1 MSPAP
6 KQQRPLPGVSAVGL
20 YMFLLCI
27 LGVLG
32 VTEHKLPKFVYLFCI
47 DFAVAGQGLLRQKR
61 WGWALSM
68 ATVLLSGIYQMWR
81 FVEFHELPL
90 LGMAAVNMV
99 LFLYLVR
106 PEVRLR
112 MR

>member
-1 MSPAP
+1 MSPQP
-6 KQQRPLPGVSAVGL
+6 KQRLLPGVSAVGL

-32 VTEHKLPKFVYLFCI
+32 VTQHKLPTFVYLFCI
-47 DFAVAGQGLLRQKR
+47 AFALAGQGLLRQKR
-61 WGWALSM
+61 WGWALSL

-81 FVEFHELPL
+81 FMQFHELPL
-90 LGMAAVNMV
+90 LGMAAVDLI